1 MGQYLKVAA
10 IVLVTMAVVS
20 RVPPL
25 RAVVMGA

>member
-1 MGQYLKVAA
+1 MQHYLKVAA
-10 IVLVTMAVVS
+10 VVLVTMAIVS